1 MRFNIFFF
9 YDYKIYDINIWD
21 YLFVYLFVNILLIII
36 MFFKSF
42 CKLKWNSYDMC
53 MVCYWLD
60 MIYEKILEVCKS
72 LIFYIKFV
80 VNFFY
85 I

>member
-42 CKLKWNSYDMC
+42 CKLK
-53 MVCYWLD
+53 
-60 MIYEKILEVCKS
+60 
-72 LIFYIKFV
+72 
-80 VNFFY
+80 
-85 I
+85 

>member
-42 CKLKWNSYDMC
+42 CKLKWNI
-53 MVCYWLD
+53 VK
-60 MIYEKILEVCKS
+60 IYVW
-72 LIFYIKFV
+72 FV
-80 VNFFY
+80 
-85 I
+85 IG